1 MHGDHDLIVDSTN
14 DFSPAGL
21 DGKGFRKVNLVSW
34 RPALEDAVLATRDV
48 LDAVVVRP
56 GMVFGGQ
63 GSLFSILLGGL
74 FKSAQAGEGSV
85 EIVGKK
91 ADLPLVHK
99 DDVAEFG
106 LKLVEKVC
114 FLPP

>member
-1 MHGDHDLIVDSTN
+1 MHGDHDPIVDSTN

-21 DGKGFRKVNLVSW
+21 DGKGFKKVNLVSW

-56 GMVFGGQ
+56 GTVFGGQ

-91 ADLPLVHK
+91 ADLALVHK